1 MRAEGQAPPR
11 HKRRVRQDVK
21 WGITAFVVVIVV
33 EYLVVPEL
41 AGARK
46 SLAALRRVNV
56 GYLVAGVLLEAA
68 ALVSYALLT
77 RSVLPQGVI
86 RLGRLLRIDMSAFAM
101 SHVVP
106 GGSAPATA
114 LSYRLLTESGVEG
127 PDAGFAL
134 ATQGLG
140 SAVVLNAIFWAVL
153 LISLFIHG
161 YNPLYLVAAGV
172 GVVLIGAFA
181 AVVLLLL
188 EGRDRA
194 VEVVHRLADKLPFL
208 DGDRTAALIRRIA
221 DRMRTLVADRELLRR
236 AVGWAAANWLLDAAS
251 LWVFIAAFGRL
262 ISPIDLLVAYGLANI
277 LAVIPITPGGLG
289 VIEGVLIPTLS
300 GFGLDKGVATVA
312 VLSYRLVNFWF
323 PIPVGGG
330 CYLSLR
336 LESVHGFRQRL
347 QEVRNV
353 ASTAASG
360 PPDELAGGAGG
371 GGGREEPPASEP
383 SPGQGGNG
391 REHHVTPIARP
402 DGSVS

>member
-1 MRAEGQAPPR
+1 M
-11 HKRRVRQDVK
+11 
-21 WGITAFVVVIVV
+21 VVLLA

-56 GYLVAGVLLEAA
+56 GFLVAGVVLEAA
-68 ALVSYALLT
+68 ALLSYAALT
-77 RSVLPQGVI
+77 RAVLPQGVI
-86 RLGRLLRIDMSAFAM
+86 RLGRLVRIDLSSFAT

-140 SAVVLNAIFWAVL
+140 SAVVLNAIFWVVL
-153 LISLFIHG
+153 VISLFIHG

-181 AVVLLLL
+181 AIMLLLL
-188 EGRDRA
+188 EGRERS
-194 VEVVHRLADKLPFL
+194 VEVVRRIADKLPFL
-208 DGDRTAALIRRIA
+208 DGDRTAALISRVA

-277 LAVIPITPGGLG
+277 LAVIPLTPGGLG

-312 VLSYRLVNFWF
+312 VLAYRLVNFWL
-323 PIPVGGG
+323 PIPIGGG

-336 LESVHGFRQRL
+336 LESVHGFRQRI

-353 ASTAASG
+353 ASSATEEHSTSSSEPTGPRSGLGTG
-360 PPDELAGGAGG
+360 PPSTQGAGGADAPTP
-371 GGGREEPPASEP
+371 R
-383 SPGQGGNG
+383 GNG
-391 REHHVTPIARP
+391 NDPHNAPGPAPVTPVVRP
-402 DGSVS
+402 EGSSS

>member
-1 MRAEGQAPPR
+1 
-11 HKRRVRQDVK
+11 
-21 WGITAFVVVIVV
+21 
-33 EYLVVPEL
+33 
-41 AGARK
+41 
-46 SLAALRRVNV
+46 
-56 GYLVAGVLLEAA
+56 VL
-68 ALVSYALLT
+68 
-77 RSVLPQGVI
+77 
-86 RLGRLLRIDMSAFAM
+86 RLGRLLRIDMSSFAM

-140 SAVVLNAIFWAVL
+140 SAVVLNAIFWVVL
-153 LISLFIHG
+153 VVSLFIHG
-161 YNPLYLVAAGV
+161 FNPLYLIASGV
-172 GVVLIGAFA
+172 GVVLIGGLA

-188 EGRDRA
+188 EGRERA
-194 VEVVHRLADKLPFL
+194 VDVVRRLADKLPFL
-208 DGDRTAALIRRIA
+208 DGERTAALIRRLA
-221 DRMRTLVADRELLRR
+221 DRMRTLMADRELLRR

-251 LWVFIAAFGRL
+251 LWVFIAAFGRF

-336 LESVHGFRQRL
+336 IESVHGFRQRL

-353 ASTAASG
+353 ASKAA
-360 PPDELAGGAGG
+360 
-371 GGGREEPPASEP
+371 
-383 SPGQGGNG
+383 
-391 REHHVTPIARP
+391 VRP
-402 DGSVS
+402 EDDDGSVPRTEEQASGSAPLNGGPQVKPIVRPEGSGS